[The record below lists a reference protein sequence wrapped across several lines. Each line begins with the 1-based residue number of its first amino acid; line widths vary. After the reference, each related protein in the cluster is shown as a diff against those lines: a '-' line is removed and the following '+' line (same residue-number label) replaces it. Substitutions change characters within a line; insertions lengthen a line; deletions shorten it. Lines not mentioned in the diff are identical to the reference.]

1 MSQKSLSNLAKLIII
16 MFALLGVTLYG
27 LALPLGAES
36 MKGEPFV
43 RGENYLIWVVF
54 MELMVIPDYAV
65 LVFAW
70 KIADSIKQ
78 GKAFGYDNA
87 GRFKCISLISLV
99 TSVYFLLGSII
110 LFLIRIIFPLLFI
123 VSCALT
129 FIGLSVSGASAILS
143 YMCRKAADIEEEN
156 RLTI

>member
-16 MFALLGVTLYG
+16 MFALLGVALYG

-70 KIADSIKQ
+70 KIADTIKL

-99 TSVYFLLGSII
+99 TSVYFLLGSIA
-110 LFLIRIIFPLLFI
+110 LFLFRIIFPLMFI

-129 FIGLSVSGASAILS
+129 FIGLSVSGAAAILS
-143 YMCRKAADIEEEN
+143 YMCRKAADIEEES